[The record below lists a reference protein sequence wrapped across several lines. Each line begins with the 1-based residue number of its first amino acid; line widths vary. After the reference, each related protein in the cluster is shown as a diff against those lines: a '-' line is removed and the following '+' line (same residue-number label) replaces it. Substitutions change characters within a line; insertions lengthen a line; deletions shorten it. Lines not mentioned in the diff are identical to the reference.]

1 MAAISLCMIAKD
13 EEEVLARCLSSICQA
28 VDEIIVVDTGSC
40 DGTKAA
46 AREFTDQV
54 YDFLWQEDF
63 SAARNFSFSKGRM
76 EYLMWLDADD
86 VVPDRERERLW
97 SLRGGWIRSGRTLS
111 CSLMTWLLMRQE
123 IPHFLFTGSGSSD
136 GVRPPDGGGV
146 STRQSSPLAA
156 SQRKISG
163 SSIIK

>member
-54 YDFLWQEDF
+54 YDFCGRRTFLRRGTF
-63 SAARNFSFSKGRM
+63 RFPKGI
-76 EYLMWLDADD
+76 
-86 VVPDRERERLW
+86 W
-97 SLRGGWIRSGRTLS
+97 SI
-111 CSLMTWLLMRQE
+111 
-123 IPHFLFTGSGSSD
+123 
-136 GVRPPDGGGV
+136 
-146 STRQSSPLAA
+146 
-156 SQRKISG
+156 
-163 SSIIK
+163 